1 MYAQNLS
8 TPKVVPI
15 RVCTTN
21 SPSVNTDII
30 NWQYP
35 SLELPRRHSQQMS
48 TNTSDSSSRSA
59 RTWRRV
65 VVKVGTNLLTGGT
78 ENLSIRFIDEIVR
91 QVVELRKRG
100 VEVVIATSG
109 AVAAGRELL
118 NGQGTTLP
126 KRGVANRQ
134 VLAALGQASLMNHYA
149 TSLKNAGILAGQA
162 LVSRVDLESGHGYL
176 NARNALLGL
185 IKSNAIPIV
194 NENDVV
200 AVEELEGEVFGDN
213 DRLSA
218 RIADVVDADT
228 LIILSDVAGLFDR
241 DPRSHRDA
249 KLVTEVDGITD
260 EIRAMS
266 GVEVAERSRGGM
278 ATKVE
283 AADMATSIGI
293 GVIIASGN
301 DEDVLLRL
309 HAGESIGTYFKP
321 QSTHIEG
328 RKRRML
334 AAISR
339 TGDQIVVNAGAATAL
354 VENGSSLLPPGIVD
368 VRGSFERGAFVAI
381 ADSEGEV
388 IAAGRSSYGS
398 DDIRSIMG
406 LRSAEA
412 HEKLDN
418 DYGDEIVH
426 RNNLALVRTHIN
438 AARDKR

>member
-1 MYAQNLS
+1 M
-8 TPKVVPI
+8 
-15 RVCTTN
+15 
-21 SPSVNTDII
+21 
-30 NWQYP
+30 
-35 SLELPRRHSQQMS
+35 
-48 TNTSDSSSRSA
+48 
-59 RTWRRV
+59 
-65 VVKVGTNLLTGGT
+65 KVGTNLLTGGT
-78 ENLSIRFIDEIVR
+78 EHLSTRFIDEIVR
-91 QVVELRKRG
+91 QVAVLRKRG

-118 NGQGTTLP
+118 NGQGATLP
-126 KRGVANRQ
+126 RRGVANRQ

-149 TSLKNAGILAGQA
+149 SSLNNAGILAGQA

-185 IKSNAIPIV
+185 IKSGAVPIV

-218 RIADVVDADT
+218 RIADVVDADV
-228 LIILSDVAGLFDR
+228 LIILSDVTGLFDQ
-241 DPRSHRDA
+241 DPRSNRDA
-249 KLVTEVDGITD
+249 KLVVEVDGITD

-283 AADMATSIGI
+283 AADMATKIGI
-293 GVIIASGN
+293 GVVIASGN
-301 DEDVLLRL
+301 DEDILLRL

-334 AAISR
+334 AAIAR
-339 TGDQIVVNAGAATAL
+339 TGDQIIVNAGAATAL
-354 VENGSSLLPPGIVD
+354 VEKGSSLLPPGIVD
-368 VRGSFERGAFVAI
+368 VHGSFERGEFVAI
-381 ADSEGEV
+381 ADSEGDV
-388 IAAGRSSYGS
+388 IAAGRTSYGS
-398 DDIRSIMG
+398 VDIRSIKG

-426 RNNLALVRTHIN
+426 RNNLVLVRTRAN
-438 AARDKR
+438 TAKDNR

>member
-1 MYAQNLS
+1 
-8 TPKVVPI
+8 
-15 RVCTTN
+15 
-21 SPSVNTDII
+21 
-30 NWQYP
+30 
-35 SLELPRRHSQQMS
+35 MS
-48 TNTSDSSSRSA
+48 TNNSDTDSRSA
-59 RTWRRV
+59 RAWRRV
-65 VVKVGTNLLTGGT
+65 VVKVGTNLLTDGT
-78 ENLSIRFIDEIVR
+78 EHLSTRFIDEIVR
-91 QVVELRKRG
+91 QVAELRKRG

-118 NGQGTTLP
+118 NRQGTTLP

-149 TSLKNAGILAGQA
+149 SSLSNAGILAGQA
-162 LVSRVDLESGHGYL
+162 LVSRIDLESGHGYL

-185 IKSNAIPIV
+185 LNTNAVPIV

-218 RIADVVDADT
+218 RIADVVDADA
-228 LIILSDVAGLFDR
+228 LIILSDVEGLFDQ
-241 DPRSHRDA
+241 DPRSNADA

-266 GVEVAERSRGGM
+266 GVKVAAQSRGGM

-283 AADMATSIGI
+283 AADNATRIGI

-334 AAISR
+334 AAIGQ
-339 TGDQIVVNAGAATAL
+339 TGDQIVVNPGATTAL
-354 VENGSSLLPPGIVD
+354 VKKGSSLLPPGIVD
-368 VRGSFERGAFVAI
+368 VHGTFERGAFVAI
-381 ADSEGEV
+381 ADNEGDV
-388 IAAGRSSYGS
+388 IAAGRSNYGS

-418 DYGDEIVH
+418 DYGDEVVH
-426 RNNLALVRTHIN
+426 RNNLVLVRTQTN
-438 AARDKR
+438 SSGDNR